1 MTLMSPLAPL
11 PCPSPQSE
19 SREGVSAVTY
29 RNWTKKSGRKWKWK
43 SESGRKWIKG
53 GDRRGHLKKLN
64 INKWKKVKVEESEPG
79 EGVGTVGW
87 RKEIK
92 KVKVGKSKKGASAGG
107 RHGHM
112 KNWKW
117 KREQNQSG
125 RKWKGGKVMMEPTD
139 RDQSMKK
146 WKWKKSVKS
155 ESENSVSKWKVKVA
169 MGNVGSRGGAGIA
182 TGWKLHNCEDK

>member
-1 MTLMSPLAPL
+1 MKVEE
-11 PCPSPQSE
+11 CE

-29 RNWTKKSGRKWKWK
+29 RNWTKISGRKWKWK

-92 KVKVGKSKKGASAGG
+92 K
-107 RHGHM
+107 
-112 KNWKW
+112 WKW
-117 KREQNQSG
+117 GKVRREPAQGVGTVTWKIESEKREQNQSG

-139 RDQSMKK
+139 GDQSLKK
-146 WKWKKSVKS
+146 WKWKKSVRSK
-155 ESENSVSKWKVKVA
+155 SENSVSKWKVKVA
-169 MGNVGSRGGAGIA
+169 MRNVESRDRAP
-182 TGWKLHNCEDK
+182 